1 MVDSRQASYNALD
14 LRREEKSFKIALDY
28 CSLALVYLCVAWVVV
43 KHVNVGVSTL
53 PRRRNCCLSNGTPT
67 RYVIQQMRPL
77 FQTPC
82 QRGITTNYNIIV
94 LTSGPYAVN
103 TRAHHHHRLLV
114 SPRNLTHG
122 TYMLFICTH
131 IATKTL
137 RSHLHEVLVCAYICR
152 HY

>member
-14 LRREEKSFKIALDY
+14 LRREEKSFIIALDY

-67 RYVIQQMRPL
+67 RYVNQQMRPL

-94 LTSGPYAVN
+94 LTSGPYAV
-103 TRAHHHHRLLV
+103 TPERIASIDSLSALAISRMARTCYSYAHI
-114 SPRNLTHG
+114 SPR
-122 TYMLFICTH
+122 
-131 IATKTL
+131 K
-137 RSHLHEVLVCAYICR
+137 R
-152 HY
+152 